1 MQVDAE
7 PDKPRNTSRSRRT
20 ASNASASERI
30 LSMTLDSDSEAS
42 PTLPSNSTF
51 PSSSV
56 SGTTA
61 SDTSSQ
67 EQGMGP
73 AKDLIQHLNR
83 KGLQPEDRTDPVK
96 SLVDQMREQRMNSV
110 ANAGQYLFT
119 HLALYAGII
128 ADLKREGVNI

>member
-1 MQVDAE
+1 
-7 PDKPRNTSRSRRT
+7 
-20 ASNASASERI
+20 
-30 LSMTLDSDSEAS
+30 MTLDSDSEAS
-42 PTLPSNSTF
+42 PTLPCNTTF
-51 PSSSV
+51 PSSTAV
-56 SGTTA
+56 SSMTT

-67 EQGMGP
+67 KQGMGP